1 MPRQR
6 EPRLMQFRR
15 GRVEL
20 LTACPR
26 GADLNPKHSPDRHH
40 SNASHRLANEAK
52 RREPKSGRIPGEQIL
67 SSTDAFIRA
76 ESWTNLGPN
85 SAHRIL
91 KGLGSSNPPPLRH
104 TVWQVSLHFGE
115 AMKSARG
122 ARFTRGRG
130 PGECHRAQLTAKIA
144 QNSLFAILACPSA
157 SRPTSCGNP
166 VRT

>member
-40 SNASHRLANEAK
+40 SKASQRLANEAK

-91 KGLGSSNPPPLRH
+91 KGLGSSNPPLSA
-104 TVWQVSLHFGE
+104 TESLSLGILHPNHRI
-115 AMKSARG
+115 ARASG
-122 ARFTRGRG
+122 LFRKYVVA
-130 PGECHRAQLTAKIA
+130 EKITFLKVMG
-144 QNSLFAILACPSA
+144 N
-157 SRPTSCGNP
+157 SRPA
-166 VRT
+166 